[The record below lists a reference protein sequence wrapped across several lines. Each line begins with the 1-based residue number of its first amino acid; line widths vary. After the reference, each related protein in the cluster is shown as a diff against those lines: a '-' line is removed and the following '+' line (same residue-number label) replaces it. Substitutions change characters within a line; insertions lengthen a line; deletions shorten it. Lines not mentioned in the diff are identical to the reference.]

1 VFSLIIGGVA
11 YGMLAH
17 ALACGL
23 LLALLFMNLA
33 GLTSGAFAATGRSAV
48 LNSFASF
55 AAQCRREFIHRRFGP
70 YPTGALP

>member
-1 VFSLIIGGVA
+1 VFALIIGGVA

-33 GLTSGAFAATGRSAV
+33 GLTSGAFAAAGRSAV
-48 LNSFASF
+48 MNSFGLF
-55 AAQCRREFIHRRFGP
+55 AAQCRREFLHRRFGP